1 MSVTEEKKNALPR
14 AVKAEAVGVDSKEV
28 QAFIDDCREN
38 SIEVHSIMVLRHG
51 QVASEAYK
59 YPFGP
64 DKKHMVYSVSKSFTS
79 TAIGLAIHE
88 GYLSLET
95 KFLDIFP
102 EFRPLKFDPYLEKL
116 NVHHLLCMQSGK
128 SVSPMVDRTADHWI
142 EDFVESPWAFEP
154 GTEWQYISENMYILC
169 AMIHRQTGMSVME
182 FLTPRLFEPLGI
194 EDPFWETCPSG
205 IETGGWGLM
214 IKLEDL
220 AKFSL
225 CYQQKGMFNGKQVI
239 PQEWVELASSA
250 IADNSSKNTDL
261 DNDKGYGYCF
271 WRCGGYANAFRSDGM
286 FSQYGIV
293 FEDIDAVVAVNSGNA
308 DQQVVLDAIWRHFPK
323 AFIDDDPDAET
334 VIPEFEPYKAI
345 EPGDR
350 NTEIERKLE
359 GRRITFNKAHVIN
372 IAGLPVSVIPLVA
385 TFMEKDRAGNI
396 NNIDFLF
403 LEDELI
409 FSWSEGDERNSIHVG
424 MDGEYRW
431 DSIVLGGIR
440 YTTASC
446 AAWTGDN
453 VLEVRIR
460 PIETIAERILKF
472 NFKEN
477 NKVAMEP
484 STFPSSSAIVDR
496 VKYAVK
502 NVLSSDLLANI
513 AERALPAVGTFMD
526 PTHHGVI
533 R

>member
-1 MSVTEEKKNALPR
+1 MSITEEKKYSLPR

-28 QAFIDDCREN
+28 QAFIDDCKEN
-38 SIEVHSIMVLRHG
+38 KIEVHSIMVLRHG
-51 QVASEAYK
+51 QVACEAYK

-64 DKKHMVYSVSKSFTS
+64 EHKHMVYSVSKSFTS

-88 GYLSLET
+88 GYMSLET
-95 KFLDIFP
+95 KFLDVFP

-116 NVHHLLCMQSGK
+116 NVHHLLSMQSGK

-154 GTEWQYISENMYILC
+154 GTDWQYISENMYILC
-169 AMIHRQTGMSVME
+169 AMIHRLTGMSVME

-194 EDPFWETCPSG
+194 VDPFWETCPSG
-205 IETGGWGLM
+205 IETGGWGMM
-214 IKLEDL
+214 ITLEDL

-239 PQEWVELASSA
+239 PQEWVEKASSV
-250 IADNSSKNTDL
+250 IADNEEKNDAE
-261 DNDKGYGYCF
+261 DCKVGYGYCF
-271 WRCGGYANAFRSDGM
+271 WRCNGYKNAFRSDGM

-323 AFIDDDPDAET
+323 AFIDDNPDAET
-334 VIPEFEPYKAI
+334 VTPQFKPYKPI
-345 EPGDR
+345 DPE
-350 NTEIERKLE
+350 ERSELEKNLE

-372 IAGLPVSVIPLVA
+372 LAGLPVSVIPIVA

-396 NNIDFLF
+396 NNIDFHF
-403 LEDELI
+403 LENEMI
-409 FSWSEGDERNSIHVG
+409 FSWSEGDERNTVHAG

-431 DSIVLGGIR
+431 GEIVLGGIK
-440 YTTASC
+440 YTTACC
-446 AAWTGDN
+446 AAWIGDK

-460 PIETIAERILKF
+460 PIETIAERILTF
-472 NFKEN
+472 TFKDN
-477 NKVAMEP
+477 NKVTMQP
-484 STFPSSSAIVDR
+484 TTFPTSGVIIDR
-496 VKYAVK
+496 IKGSLK
-502 NVLSSDLLANI
+502 GVLSSDLLINLANK
-513 AERALPAVGTFMD
+513 ALPAIEPFID
-526 PTHHGVI
+526 PPHHGVI